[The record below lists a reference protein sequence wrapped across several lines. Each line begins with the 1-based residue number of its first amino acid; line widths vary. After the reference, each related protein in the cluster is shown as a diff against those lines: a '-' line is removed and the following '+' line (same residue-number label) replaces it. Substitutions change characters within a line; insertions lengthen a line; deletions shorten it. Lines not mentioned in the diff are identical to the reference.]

1 MNERIIKIMKN
12 VKAISAMIV
21 VCSIIIMLF
30 SGCGEN
36 NQSASMD
43 AETIAQ
49 LSETVAAL
57 NEQLNA
63 LKAEAEEK
71 EQNIAAPEIEADAET
86 SIEEEEV
93 TEYTSMEDSIEEEE
107 EEDFTFGP
115 DEGENIIQT
124 IMSSDE
130 YSGGWFYS
138 EEIDTLL
145 FKIAFG
151 AMYNTK
157 VYWYQIMNAISDD
170 WDMSFDGYTDDGRLI
185 FTMYGSYSYR
195 EDVTYND
202 NSEPLG
208 GNSFYIEFLA
218 EKNGGLYTW
227 TESDCWFN
235 YTKYAPRQALY
246 DGYRYYIGEKEF
258 VHCPNVY

>member
-1 MNERIIKIMKN
+1 MNERIIKMKKN
-12 VKAISAMIV
+12 VKVISAMMV

-36 NQSASMD
+36 KQEASMD

-71 EQNIAAPEIEADAET
+71 EANSET

-93 TEYTSMEDSIEEEE
+93 TEYTSMEEEESIEEEE

-130 YSGGWFYS
+130 YTGGWFYS

-145 FKIAFG
+145 FNIAFG
-151 AMYNTK
+151 AMYNSK
-157 VYWYQIMNAISDD
+157 VYWFEIMKAISDD
-170 WDMSFDGYTDDGRLI
+170 WDVSFDGYTDDGRLI
-185 FTMYGSYSYR
+185 FTMFGTYSYR
-195 EDVTYND
+195 EDVNYND
-202 NSEPLG
+202 STHHLG
-208 GNSFYIEFLA
+208 GNAFYIEFLA
-218 EKNGGLYTW
+218 EKHGGLYTW

-235 YTKYAPRQALY
+235 YTDFEPRQTLY

-258 VHCPNVY
+258 VHCPNA